1 MRSLVFTLAIAAG
14 LSLGIA
20 VETRADDEFMRL
32 CTATVDQGT
41 CQCMSAK
48 LPPETRAAAIA
59 GMRKSNAAIASGA
72 PLDPSSLSQEQMKG
86 LDAVVLAQASC
97 M

>member
-1 MRSLVFTLAIAAG
+1 MRSFILAVAVTG
-14 LSLGIA
+14 WSLGIA

-32 CTATVDQGT
+32 CTATNDQKT

-48 LPPETRAAAIA
+48 VPPEKRAAAIA

-72 PLDPSSLSQEQMKG
+72 PLDPSSLSPEQMQG